1 MVPEFSDAAFAMEVG
16 SHSKAPVK
24 TQFGWHVIKV
34 EESAMTEPPAKEA
47 VEPQLRGELEQQAAS
62 AVYDDLRKDARIDIL
77 FGKPK
82 DGEAPA
88 APDAPDDGSGAPAT
102 EDRKSTRLNSSH

>member
-1 MVPEFSDAAFAMEVG
+1 
-16 SHSKAPVK
+16 
-24 TQFGWHVIKV
+24 
-34 EESAMTEPPAKEA
+34 MTEPPAKEA

-102 EDRKSTRLNSSH
+102 EAPANETPATEPPATQIGRASCRKRARQYAQIAVAAD